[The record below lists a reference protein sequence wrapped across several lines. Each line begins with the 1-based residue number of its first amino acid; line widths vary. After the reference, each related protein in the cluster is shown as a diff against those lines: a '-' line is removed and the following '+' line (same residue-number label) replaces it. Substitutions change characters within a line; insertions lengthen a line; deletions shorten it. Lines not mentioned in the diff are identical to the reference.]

1 MVLGYYAK
9 VDFVAFE
16 TFSAREQNWNHYF
29 PNLIYPLI
37 TSPHP
42 PPPAPP
48 PHLPLFLMGSNF
60 WFG

>member
-9 VDFVAFE
+9 VDFGAFE

-37 TSPHP
+37 TII
-42 PPPAPP
+42 
-48 PHLPLFLMGSNF
+48 LNWTTIVF
-60 WFG
+60 